1 MTEQTTPLTEAAAR
15 IFAARSERRRELAR
29 LPIEEKVRIVAL
41 LQRQENEVRRAAGRP
56 LKPEWP
62 IPSERESR

>member
-1 MTEQTTPLTEAAAR
+1 MTERATPVAEAANR

-62 IPSERESR
+62 IPSDTSS